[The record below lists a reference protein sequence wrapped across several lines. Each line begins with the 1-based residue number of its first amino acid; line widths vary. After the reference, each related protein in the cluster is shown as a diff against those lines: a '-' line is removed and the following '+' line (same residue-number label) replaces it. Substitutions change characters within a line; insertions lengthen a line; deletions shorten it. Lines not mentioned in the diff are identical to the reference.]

1 MGVRTTHA
9 WRLGGFNPACHSGWL
24 LYDNTKG
31 LSIGG
36 VCFFAIA
43 LQEHWNRLIA
53 RVFSNGAD
61 TSSPQK
67 QTNKQCKYLPR
78 SSLIGPLV
86 VVCLPISDDNSL
98 GNYRWRNFSQW
109 LKMTIRKCLPSFKSV
124 TGVIW
129 PL

>member
-67 QTNKQCKYLPR
+67 QTNKQTVLYRKSIAAMAYLKLLRPHQVWGR
-78 SSLIGPLV
+78 AKLT
-86 VVCLPISDDNSL
+86 
-98 GNYRWRNFSQW
+98 FH
-109 LKMTIRKCLPSFKSV
+109 
-124 TGVIW
+124 
-129 PL
+129 

>member
-61 TSSPQK
+61 TSPQHK
-67 QTNKQCKYLPR
+67 QTNKQLRIYCFDLERNAAIHYLYNSKR
-78 SSLIGPLV
+78 QL
-86 VVCLPISDDNSL
+86 NSL
-98 GNYRWRNFSQW
+98 F
-109 LKMTIRKCLPSFKSV
+109 LPFTFVLMSR
-124 TGVIW
+124 
-129 PL
+129 PE

>member
-67 QTNKQCKYLPR
+67 QTNNQSITYFQKKKLRFKVQ
-78 SSLIGPLV
+78 
-86 VVCLPISDDNSL
+86 N
-98 GNYRWRNFSQW
+98 RNGIQ
-109 LKMTIRKCLPSFKSV
+109 
-124 TGVIW
+124 
-129 PL
+129 

>member
-67 QTNKQCKYLPR
+67 QTNKQTIFSML
-78 SSLIGPLV
+78 
-86 VVCLPISDDNSL
+86 
-98 GNYRWRNFSQW
+98 RNFAQLSN
-109 LKMTIRKCLPSFKSV
+109 S
-124 TGVIW
+124 
-129 PL
+129 

>member
-61 TSSPQK
+61 TSPQHK
-67 QTNKQCKYLPR
+67 QTNKQDGRKTKNSR
-78 SSLIGPLV
+78 GWT
-86 VVCLPISDDNSL
+86 ISVRVRRVQFL
-98 GNYRWRNFSQW
+98 
-109 LKMTIRKCLPSFKSV
+109 
-124 TGVIW
+124 
-129 PL
+129 

>member
-67 QTNKQCKYLPR
+67 QTNKPHARKFIDVQFLDNEAEF
-78 SSLIGPLV
+78 LIILHCTTGTLEQA
-86 VVCLPISDDNSL
+86 
-98 GNYRWRNFSQW
+98 YH
-109 LKMTIRKCLPSFKSV
+109 KS
-124 TGVIW
+124 IQ
-129 PL
+129 

>member
-61 TSSPQK
+61 ASPQHK
-67 QTNKQCKYLPR
+67 QTNKQTTM
-78 SSLIGPLV
+78 SFSLYEMF
-86 VVCLPISDDNSL
+86 VCLLIL
-98 GNYRWRNFSQW
+98 W
-109 LKMTIRKCLPSFKSV
+109 I
-124 TGVIW
+124 GVA
-129 PL
+129 PTT

>member
-61 TSSPQK
+61 TSPQHK
-67 QTNKQCKYLPR
+67 QTNKQTTYVTLQGQCEKLKAK
-78 SSLIGPLV
+78 LV
-86 VVCLPISDDNSL
+86 K
-98 GNYRWRNFSQW
+98 FSGKQQ
-109 LKMTIRKCLPSFKSV
+109 
-124 TGVIW
+124 
-129 PL
+129 